1 MNLSV
6 YLLVQNSVKNQKGRN
21 NMSIYNRLYM
31 LIGLGMAWAILPVV
45 LIGTDILIIKIC
57 GIFVQFIGLSL
68 MIGSGLYA
76 WKRL

>member
-1 MNLSV
+1 
-6 YLLVQNSVKNQKGRN
+6 
-21 NMSIYNRLYM
+21 MSIYNRLYM